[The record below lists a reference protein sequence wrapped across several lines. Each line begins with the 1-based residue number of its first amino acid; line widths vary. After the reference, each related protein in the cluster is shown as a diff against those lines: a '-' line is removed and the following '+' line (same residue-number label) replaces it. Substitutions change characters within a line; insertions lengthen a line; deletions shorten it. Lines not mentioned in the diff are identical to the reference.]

1 MKKVLLLAAAI
12 ICAGLSSFAQKL
24 NTTKTFDSALKQA
37 SEENRPVLLIVA
49 IPITTQPATMNGVKI
64 NYANALEDKEVIEKI
79 NKTFVVYKTTM
90 IDTAIRRILSPSS
103 ITSFPAYV
111 FFRPDKSIFYKDF
124 GNFGQKNRY
133 FSMIENALTA
143 YKERSV
149 SDLEKDYFANKNDN
163 QLLKKLIDAREKI
176 GITNNADLIE
186 QYANNL
192 KIGDFN
198 NYENVLYILQAG
210 PYIDGIAYKLAYTNR
225 KLTDSLYRTE
235 SLQKRIAI
243 NRAIIS
249 NTMKAAAKDKNLNR
263 AMAAANYERSTWGK
277 DYRAGD
283 KSYNNQILWYYS
295 TVKDTTNYFRTAM
308 YFYDNHYMNIGA
320 DSIKKIETKERE
332 AMNKRNTSNIMGRN
346 IVSKEKMDSLLKL
359 KGTVKTTQTFITV
372 GSASSSYATE
382 LNNAA
387 WKFYE
392 TGTKNINYLTK
403 AMIWSRRS
411 IELNPIG
418 GYYDTLAHL
427 LYRLGY
433 VEEAIK
439 TQENAI
445 EKSKL
450 EGMNT
455 NNLQIELKKM
465 KARQI

>member
-1 MKKVLLLAAAI
+1 MKKVLLLATAI
-12 ICAGLSSFAQKL
+12 LWAGLSSFAQKL
-24 NTTKTFDSALKQA
+24 NTTKTFDDALKQA
-37 SEENRPVLLIVA
+37 SEVNKPVLLIVS
-49 IPITTQPATMNGVKI
+49 PPVTTGPTTINGVKI

-79 NKTFVVYKTTM
+79 NETFVVYKTTM
-90 IDTAIRRILSPSS
+90 TDTTIRRILSTSS

-111 FFRPDKSIFYKDF
+111 FFRPDKSIYYRDF
-124 GNFGQKNRY
+124 GNFGQKTRY
-133 FSMIENALTA
+133 FSMIENALAA
-143 YKERSV
+143 YKERSI
-149 SDLEKDYFANKNDN
+149 SDLEKDYLANKNDN
-163 QLLKKLIDAREKI
+163 QLLKKLIDARQKI

-198 NYENVLYILQAG
+198 KYENVLYILQAG
-210 PYIDGIAYKLAYTNR
+210 PYVDGNAYKLAYTNR
-225 KLTDSLYRTE
+225 KLTDSLYKTE
-235 SLQKRIAI
+235 SIQKRIEI
-243 NRAIIS
+243 NRTIIS
-249 NTMKAAAKDKNLNR
+249 NTMNAAAKDKNVNR
-263 AMAAANYERSTWGK
+263 AVAAAGFERSTWSK

-283 KSYNNQILWYYS
+283 RSYNNQMLWYYS
-295 TVKDTTNYFRTAM
+295 TVKDTANYLRTAM

-320 DSIKKIETKERE
+320 DSIKKIEAKERE
-332 AMNKRNTSNIMGRN
+332 VINKRNTSNIMGRN

-359 KGTVKTTQTFITV
+359 KGAVKTTQTFVTV
-372 GSASSSYATE
+372 GSASSSYANE

-411 IELNPIG
+411 IELNPVG
-418 GYYDTLAHL
+418 GYYDTLAHI

-433 VEEAIK
+433 FEEAIK

-450 EGMNT
+450 EGVNPD
-455 NNLQIELKKM
+455 NLQIELKKM